1 MVGLEEH
8 PVEEEPGAN
17 KGQGRVENEDVK
29 VEEVDYYDPDE
40 TSSLV
45 GSVHSGQ
52 SNLVKMSWL
61 SLSTEYLSGQVKEA

>member
-45 GSVHSGQ
+45 GSVHQYITGQ
-52 SNLVKMSWL
+52 SDLDKM
-61 SLSTEYLSGQVKEA
+61 

>member
-45 GSVHSGQ
+45 GSVHQ
-52 SNLVKMSWL
+52 YI
-61 SLSTEYLSGQVKEA
+61 STLLDSPILTKCQHRVS